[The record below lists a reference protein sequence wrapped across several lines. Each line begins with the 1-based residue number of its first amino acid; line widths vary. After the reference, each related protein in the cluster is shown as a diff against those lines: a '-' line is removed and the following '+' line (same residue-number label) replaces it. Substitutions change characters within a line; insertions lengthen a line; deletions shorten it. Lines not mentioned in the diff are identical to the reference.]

1 MKSVS
6 RDHRIYVLH
15 PENEPAITIDSG
27 DDLMV
32 ETWDAFEGIRE
43 PGVLQEKSLKGPAT
57 GPIYVNGAEPGDALR
72 IEFVSIKPK
81 ENPAHMVMPGR
92 GFLEAEFTEGYPTVM
107 SIDGGELVL
116 PSGMR
121 LPLNPSM
128 GLVATT
134 PTYPQETA
142 SDSGPYGGDIDMKE
156 LVAGSTLF
164 LPVFV
169 PGALLAMGD
178 CHAVVGDG
186 AVAGTGAECSA
197 DTHVRVTVEKG
208 VNLTGPRA
216 ITPDHY
222 VVLSHGD
229 DLGPAMKQA
238 VREMVDF
245 LITEKGMAPYDA
257 YTLCSLAGDVRVSR
271 TFRPISPVKMML
283 SRQALDQLWLTRD
296 EHLKRLVGFTAGDAA
311 VPVHQA
317 RVSDETQ

>member
-1 MKSVS
+1 MKSIS

-15 PENEPAITIDSG
+15 PENEPAVTIDSG

-57 GPIYVNGAEPGDALR
+57 GPIYVNSAEPGDALR
-72 IEFVSIKPK
+72 VEFVSIKPK

-107 SIDGGELVL
+107 SIDGADLVL

-156 LVAGSTLF
+156 LVEGSTLF

-208 VNLTGPRA
+208 MTLTGPRA

-283 SRQALDQLWLTRD
+283 SRQALEQL
-296 EHLKRLVGFTAGDAA
+296 
-311 VPVHQA
+311 
-317 RVSDETQ
+317 